1 MSASSTR
8 TVDRALDLLIS
19 VTDHPEG
26 QSLTE
31 LSRDTD
37 LSLSTASRL
46 LGTLAQHGFVRRD
59 DLGTYRPG
67 YRLIQVAAAGLQDD
81 PLYELAGPHLEAL
94 AEATGETA
102 NLGVRIEGD
111 RALYL
116 RQVAG
121 PHLVQIRSWTGRTI
135 SIEGTAMGAALSGEL
150 GEHGYAATRMTLEPD
165 VTAVAVPVKGKL
177 GDTIASLSISAPTF
191 RTSDEDIHTM
201 GIALVEHAA
210 ALSRQLGGLVGTAS
224 AS

>member
-1 MSASSTR
+1 MSAPSTR

-46 LGTLAQHGFVRRD
+46 LATLGQHGFVRRD
-59 DLGTYRPG
+59 DQGIFRPG
-67 YRLIQVAAAGLQDD
+67 YRLIQVAAAGLHDD

-94 AEATGETA
+94 AEQTQETA

-121 PHLVQIRSWTGRTI
+121 QHLVQIRSWTGRTI
-135 SIEGTAMGAALSGEL
+135 SIEGTAMGAALSGKL
-150 GEHGYAATRMTLEPD
+150 SEHGYAATRTTLEPD
-165 VTAVAVPVKGKL
+165 VTAVAVPVVNKRGE
-177 GDTIASLSISAPTF
+177 TIASLSISAPTF
-191 RTSDEDIHTM
+191 RTSDEDVHEM
-201 GIALVEHAA
+201 GMALLEHAT
-210 ALSRQLGGLVGTAS
+210 ALSNELSGLGLTATV
-224 AS
+224 